1 MDYSSP
7 ERCLKEQG
15 QAQVTHLSLEALEP
29 HDVLTAGG
37 VLLPKVLPERV
48 DLQGELPLHLGCLQ
62 GDTSCITWGAVPW
75 LESTDRL
82 PRSRS
87 ADLPSYDF
95 CTSPVLLETLKLVE
109 FGPGKISFWT
119 GMKESSHLDRPH

>member
-7 ERCLKEQG
+7 ECCLKEQG

-37 VLLPKVLPERV
+37 VLLSKVLPERV

-62 GDTSCITWGAVPW
+62 GDTSCITMGGCPMAGKHG
-75 LESTDRL
+75 
-82 PRSRS
+82 
-87 ADLPSYDF
+87 
-95 CTSPVLLETLKLVE
+95 SPPAQQKVC
-109 FGPGKISFWT
+109 
-119 GMKESSHLDRPH
+119 RPALI